1 MASFKSIFENAN
13 LEIVKEEKVGWK
25 HGGGLPMIK
34 FALISKNSKVVLNK
48 KLRKWKNEL

>member
-25 HGGGLPMIK
+25 HGGLPMIK
-34 FALISKNSKVVLNK
+34 FALIPKNLKVVLNK